1 MGLEL
6 GFRDCRKDM
15 QTTGVI
21 VGCMEVVTS
30 LSNNLMGSRGNKP
43 TDTQ

>member
-1 MGLEL
+1 
-6 GFRDCRKDM
+6 M
-15 QTTGVI
+15 QATGVI
-21 VGCMEVVTS
+21 VGCMEVAAR